1 MDEPDKT
8 LSRWL
13 LEFLLRNSDDEPFAK
28 RALAVLPIPD
38 DDPRLKKT
46 VLLRTIEYEVSE
58 GLVTSTALENLE
70 LIEELDSRRGSA
82 AAAAGDSMKAAY
94 CAVALDCTVRV
105 LVGNGGKPGG
115 KFLNAVK
122 RIWRGRVGRMEK
134 SAAAR
139 ESRLL
144 SSDLRRCWDE
154 VEAAIWD
161 EGVCRKLMR
170 INTRKDALMLLGAYL
185 KEAWALMG
193 PSFVAWA
200 ARLSAK
206 QRFREDGN
214 GEESRGRGWSL
225 NGLIELRAE
234 LRDEVG
240 LRELANDRVRENVVG
255 DGVVLPDSDGLI
267 VIDEPES
274 TAKAVDDGVTLLG
287 NNTDLAITNGP
298 ATTDKEVPREKVVL
312 RSKHVGFQKRIR
324 GPVRIS
330 DVEDLETDASP
341 RRFNSI
347 PTPEVNEAHE
357 ALKSSSLD
365 LQAAVTDP
373 LPEAVREAET
383 VVSDLTTKNVI
394 HEHPLENQR
403 RTEADAAN
411 PSIHTCTEPVQ
422 SCDVNLG
429 NPSSSYPNNVPRPSL
444 MERNNTAHTYE
455 WDDSIDDSPEA
466 MVNCKDRLHLPSPKK
481 RALSPLKKYEPTK
494 LCKRRKVKRWTLLE
508 EDTLRDGVQKYG
520 KGNWK
525 LILKLYSDIFEE
537 RTEVDLK
544 DKWRNMTR

>member
-13 LEFLLRNSDDEPFAK
+13 LEFLLRNSDDEALAK

-58 GLVTSTALENLE
+58 GLVTETALENLE

-122 RIWRGRVGRMEK
+122 RIWRGRVGRTEK

-144 SSDLRRCWDE
+144 SSDWRRCWDE
-154 VEAAIWD
+154 VEVAILD

-170 INTRKDALMLLGAYL
+170 INTRNDALMLLGAYL

-206 QRFREDGN
+206 QRYREEGN
-214 GEESRGRGWSL
+214 GEESRGRGLSL
-225 NGLIELRAE
+225 NGLVELRAE
-234 LRDEVG
+234 LRDDVG

-267 VIDEPES
+267 VIDGPET
-274 TAKAVDDGVTLLG
+274 TAKGTFFPL
-287 NNTDLAITNGP
+287 
-298 ATTDKEVPREKVVL
+298 
-312 RSKHVGFQKRIR
+312 S
-324 GPVRIS
+324 
-330 DVEDLETDASP
+330 LE
-341 RRFNSI
+341 
-347 PTPEVNEAHE
+347 
-357 ALKSSSLD
+357 
-365 LQAAVTDP
+365 
-373 LPEAVREAET
+373 
-383 VVSDLTTKNVI
+383 
-394 HEHPLENQR
+394 
-403 RTEADAAN
+403 
-411 PSIHTCTEPVQ
+411 
-422 SCDVNLG
+422 
-429 NPSSSYPNNVPRPSL
+429 
-444 MERNNTAHTYE
+444 
-455 WDDSIDDSPEA
+455 
-466 MVNCKDRLHLPSPKK
+466 
-481 RALSPLKKYEPTK
+481 
-494 LCKRRKVKRWTLLE
+494 
-508 EDTLRDGVQKYG
+508 
-520 KGNWK
+520 
-525 LILKLYSDIFEE
+525 
-537 RTEVDLK
+537 
-544 DKWRNMTR
+544 